1 LLRISGPIN
10 LIVCVAGYADM
21 GIGLAGQVLF
31 LQAVVM
37 NKLLSF
43 LGVLGLTLGLVLGGY
58 LSIAQADRDG
68 GYPQASRQYDGRYP
82 PSHRNYEGG
91 YPSPNRERDGSHRYR
106 DNRRQHHRVYDH
118 CARYF
123 PERGSRFDRC
133 LKYELNPG
141 HFHGW

>member
-1 LLRISGPIN
+1 M
-10 LIVCVAGYADM
+10 AGR
-21 GIGLAGQVLF
+21 VFF
-31 LQAVVM
+31 LQAMVM

-43 LGVLGLTLGLVLGGY
+43 FGVLGLTLGLVLGGGY

-68 GYPQASRQYDGRYP
+68 GYPHASRQYDGRYP
-82 PSHRNYEGG
+82 PAHRNDDGRYS
-91 YPSPNRERDGSHRYR
+91 SPNREREGSHRYR
-106 DNRRQHHRVYDH
+106 GNSRQYHRVYHH

-123 PERGSRFDRC
+123 PERDSRFDRC